1 MARNRIMTPTIQHQL
16 SGAGATTIETD
27 VLVIGGGVTGAGI
40 VRDLALRGLHT
51 LLIDKRDL
59 CAGASGGNHGL
70 LHSGARYVSNDLH
83 SAIECRQE
91 NEILKRLAPQ
101 CIEAT
106 GGLFVAVEGDDPRFA
121 EKFPELCDAA
131 GIDCQE
137 ISPLEARRLEPLLS
151 EKLSKAYR
159 VPDATID
166 PFRLA
171 LENVAHARML
181 TESIYR
187 PHTEIIKFEIA
198 DDTIMAA
205 ICRDNRKKS
214 ILRIQAKQYV
224 NAGGAWAMNIAG
236 LAGCTDVSLL
246 YSKGTLLIS
255 HDRMTGHVINRLRP
269 PADGDIL
276 VPGGTVSVLGTT
288 SVSTENLETVI
299 PTVAEIDRNVTE
311 GAAMVP
317 ALATARYIRAFSRVR
332 PLLQAAESQNGREA
346 TRGFALLDHTS
357 QGLTNFCTITG
368 GKLTTFRLMA
378 EKTSDLVARRL
389 GNTEACKTG
398 SVPLPDSEACR
409 WTEPGAAPR
418 YWYKADNPDDMIL
431 CECEMV
437 PQSAIDEIVKC
448 APGAEEEMTLE
459 AIALR
464 SRAGKGPCQG
474 SFCGIRIAS
483 YLYDRGYY
491 RDKTGLLHMR
501 NFFNERFK
509 GMRTVI
515 WGQQAAQMELAE
527 ALHCGLLGLDTLD
540 DLDNEVNPEEIATMR
555 RHS

>member
-1 MARNRIMTPTIQHQL
+1 MTQSNSI
-16 SGAGATTIETD
+16 IETD
-27 VLVIGGGVTGAGI
+27 VLIIGGGVTGAGI
-40 VRDLALRGLHT
+40 MRDLALRGVHT

-70 LHSGARYVSNDLH
+70 LHSGGRYVASDPH
-83 SAIECRQE
+83 SAIECRIE
-91 NEILKRLAPQ
+91 NALLKRLAPQ
-101 CIEAT
+101 CVEQT
-106 GGLFVAVEGDDPRFA
+106 GGLFVAVEGDDPEFA
-121 EKFPELCDAA
+121 EKFPQFCAAA
-131 GIDCQE
+131 GISCAE
-137 ISPLEARRLEPLLS
+137 ITPADARRMEPLLS
-151 EKLSKAYR
+151 EKLVKAYL
-159 VPDATID
+159 VPDATVD

-171 LENVAHARML
+171 LENVAHARL
-181 TESIYR
+181 LNDSIYR
-187 PHTEIIKFEIA
+187 PHTEIIDFKIDQGEI
-198 DDTIMAA
+198 IAA
-205 ICRDNRKKS
+205 ICRDNRTQATLS
-214 ILRIQAKQYV
+214 IKARQYV
-224 NAGGAWAMNIAG
+224 NAGGAWAMNIARK
-236 LAGCTDVSLL
+236 AGCTDVNLL
-246 YSKGTLLIS
+246 YSKGTLLVS
-255 HDRMTGHVINRLRP
+255 HDRMAGHVINRLRP

-288 SVSTENLETVI
+288 SVSTDNLETVR
-299 PTVAEIDRNVTE
+299 PTVAEIDRNVIE
-311 GAAMVP
+311 GAAMIP

-332 PLLQAAESQNGREA
+332 PLLQSSPGEDGRAA

-378 EKTSDLVARRL
+378 EKTADLVAGRL
-389 GNTEACKTG
+389 GNTQRCTTD
-398 SVPLPDSEACR
+398 SIPLPDGDACR

-418 YWYKADNPDDMIL
+418 YWYKANNADDMIL

-491 RDKTGLLHMR
+491 RDATGLMHMR
-501 NFFNERFK
+501 DFFNERFK

-515 WGQQAAQMELAE
+515 WGRQAAQMELAE
-527 ALHCGLLGLDTLD
+527 ALHCGLLGLDNLED
-540 DLDNEVNPEEIATMR
+540 K
-555 RHS
+555 